1 MVNCTNSFT
10 RVTSI
15 LGLDAKRMV
24 YSSIYDEKVNRYKV
38 KCGASLEEW
47 ENSGWIIE
55 QDPYGWFMWYCRFY
69 LGRRTY
75 DDERQVKRWR
85 AFASEKGRFR
95 NSLISMIRKKETK
108 WNDKNVSPKI
118 RQGSFICEL

>member
-1 MVNCTNSFT
+1 MALSFNLPKFWSKFNKVVNCTNSFT
-10 RVTSI
+10 RIISI

-55 QDPYGWFMWYCRFY
+55 QDPYGWFMWYCRYY
-69 LGRRTY
+69 LGR
-75 DDERQVKRWR
+75 
-85 AFASEKGRFR
+85 
-95 NSLISMIRKKETK
+95 
-108 WNDKNVSPKI
+108 
-118 RQGSFICEL
+118 